1 MKKIQS
7 KKHRQLEA
15 DQELGP
21 SIDREQKNSPAR
33 KNKKRKK
40 IYQTGV
46 WVDDVDINDV
56 GAVDCTVKAYA
67 RRYSS
72 GVKT

>member
-7 KKHRQLEA
+7 KKHRQLKA

-21 SIDREQKNSPAR
+21 SIDREKKTSPLR
-33 KNKKRKK
+33 KNKKKKK

-46 WVDDVDINDV
+46 EVDDLNINDV
-56 GAVDCTVKAYA
+56 VE
-67 RRYSS
+67 
-72 GVKT
+72 

>member
-7 KKHRQLEA
+7 KKHRQLKA

-21 SIDREQKNSPAR
+21 SIDREQNDSPIR

-46 WVDDVDINDV
+46 EVDDLNINDV
-56 GAVDCTVKAYA
+56 VE
-67 RRYSS
+67 
-72 GVKT
+72 